1 MNIKRRI
8 NIDWKKV
15 GSAVKEFFIAL
26 GRGELLTRM
35 RVDKLFPY
43 ILYLFFL
50 GCISI
55 WMSYHAEQTMLKV
68 QKNNSTLK
76 TLKIYNA
83 QKTYEIVGL
92 DRIATVERMLEEAG
106 SEVKAPEKPADRIR

>member
-1 MNIKRRI
+1 MNRI
-8 NIDWKKV
+8 VHAI
-15 GSAVKEFFIAL
+15 KEFFIAL
-26 GRGELLTRM
+26 GRGDLLTRL
-35 RVDKLFPY
+35 RVDRLLPY
-43 ILYLFFL
+43 ILYLFLL

-68 QKNNSTLK
+68 QKNNEIIR

-83 QKTYEIVGL
+83 QKTYELVGL

-106 SEVKAPEKPADRIR
+106 SQVKAPEKPADVLK

>member
-1 MNIKRRI
+1 MGERFK
-8 NIDWKKV
+8 IDWKKV
-15 GSAVKEFFIAL
+15 GGAIKEFFIAL

-55 WMSYHAEQTMLKV
+55 WMSYKAEQAMLTV
-68 QKNNSTLK
+68 ERNNQTIR

-92 DRIATVERMLEEAG
+92 VRIATIEEMLQKAG
-106 SEVKAPEKPADRIR
+106 SEVKAPEKPATIIKSK

>member
-1 MNIKRRI
+1 MGLSFK
-8 NIDWKKV
+8 IDWKKV
-15 GSAVKEFFIAL
+15 GNAFKEFFISL
-26 GRGELLTRM
+26 GRGDLLTRL
-35 RVDKLFPY
+35 RVDRLLPY
-43 ILYLFFL
+43 ILYLFAI

-68 QKNNSTLK
+68 QKNNEILR

-92 DRIATVERMLEEAG
+92 DRIATVEKLLEEAG
-106 SEVKAPEKPADRIR
+106 SQVKAPEKPADVIK

>member
-1 MNIKRRI
+1 MGLKI
-8 NIDWKKV
+8 NIDWVKIAK
-15 GSAVKEFFIAL
+15 AIKEFFIAL

-55 WMSYHAEQTMLKV
+55 WMSYKAEQTMLKV
-68 QKNNSTLK
+68 QKNNETLK
-76 TLKIYNA
+76 TLKIQNA
-83 QKTYEIVGL
+83 QMTYELVEL
-92 DRIATVERMLEEAG
+92 DRLSTVESMLEGMG
-106 SEVKAPEKPADRIR
+106 SKVKAPSKPADILK